1 VTREIRI
8 YVEGGGDEDEARS
21 RLRAGFRGF
30 LRDVWTEA
38 RRRGIRL
45 NIIPCGDGVRTV
57 GSFHRALKWHPD
69 AFNVLLVDAEGPVTE
84 ASARHHLGTRNPRQ
98 WTDARVEDDHCHL
111 MVQMME
117 AWLVADPEKLAEY
130 YGKGFHE
137 KSLPDNPNVEQID
150 KKTLERSLALA
161 TRQTSKKRYH
171 KTRHAPDLLER
182 IRPEVVRPKASFCDR
197 LFKTLLAEIDRTA

>member
-1 VTREIRI
+1 VNPEICV
-8 YVEGGGDEDEARS
+8 YVEGGDNKETRAALRRAFQHFLEEVRIRAS
-21 RLRAGFRGF
+21 RKRGSLR
-30 LRDVWTEA
+30 VV
-38 RRRGIRL
+38 
-45 NIIPCGDGVRTV
+45 PCGARQSAYDD
-57 GSFHRALKWHPD
+57 FKQALHANPN
-69 AFNVLLVDAEGPVTE
+69 AFNVLPVDAEGPVTVR
-84 ASARHHLGTRNPRQ
+84 SPWDHLRNRQ
-98 WTDARVEDDHCHL
+98 ADQWKNPGVDDGHCHL